1 MSITT
6 LRFLSFLSALPCRQK
21 KSGASERDILPAFT
35 PVQVTDR
42 LYLGCCLFWL
52 PLEFLI
58 SHLYDEAVD
67 GDKHFSFFLLQDSS
81 DVTLCLHQQHDL
93 FLYFAHDLMDFFV
106 LPKILPSSWREKKMS
121 FFKFLFMQLLCDHNL
136 LHRLHLVL
144 SLDMKRERKG
154 KNKQEIRKKTSLI
167 TMSFS
172 YTPVWGFFPH
182 REWLVDLFI
191 LNVW

>member
-1 MSITT
+1 MVLCSIVLQVKRTVIKT
-6 LRFLSFLSALPCRQK
+6 EGLFLSSSLFCEYHNTEISQFSLSFALQAKEIWGIRKGHSACFHAC
-21 KSGASERDILPAFT
+21 SG
-35 PVQVTDR
+35 DR

-121 FFKFLFMQLLCDHNL
+121 FFKFLFMQLLHGHNL

-144 SLDMKRERKG
+144 SLDMKRERK
-154 KNKQEIRKKTSLI
+154 RKK
-167 TMSFS
+167 
-172 YTPVWGFFPH
+172 
-182 REWLVDLFI
+182 
-191 LNVW
+191 